1 MGYIFKSFTFFA
13 LYIICQLQVNG
24 ICAQCLTDTTSGT
37 ILYRRLNFSDFKKI
51 KIVSDTDV
59 FYVAYNY
66 SVDERYVD
74 TAYINEI
81 LRESNNAQSAIN
93 IYADYRIKSD
103 TFFYCIQS
111 VFLQNDAYMIAKT
124 EWTLFH
130 EQIHW
135 DIYELLAR
143 RLRRKFHD
151 KINLISYTSIN
162 DSFTKWQ
169 WDAYNSYSRISGEY
183 DSEVSLEMND
193 RKIYRHVAEL
203 KWKGEIDRQLNE
215 LTLYASPTGY
225 VILRGK

>member
-1 MGYIFKSFTFFA
+1 MKYTFNLFFVFV
-13 LYIICQLQVNG
+13 LYFICQLRLNVV
-24 ICAQCLTDTTSGT
+24 CAQCLTDTTSGE
-37 ILYRRLNFSDFKKI
+37 ILYRRLNFSDFKRI
-51 KIVSDTDV
+51 KTVSDTDV
-59 FYVAYNY
+59 FYLAYNFL
-66 SVDERYVD
+66 VDANYDD
-74 TAYINEI
+74 TAYINKI
-81 LRESNNAQSAIN
+81 LHESNNAQSAVN
-93 IYADYRIKSD
+93 IYADYKIKSD

-111 VFLQNDAYMIAKT
+111 VFLQNEAYMIAKT
-124 EWTLFH
+124 KWTLFH

-151 KINLISYTSIN
+151 KINLISYSSIN